1 LKQIWRGGRQSLVPA
16 WLDFAGR
23 DANLRAMRITILSA
37 ALLSVLAMPAQAQVY
52 PVQGKWGQS
61 TGSEK
66 GAIDCANNK
75 RIIEFI
81 GDQRTD
87 SDGGVP
93 SYRNQSVRSEGPST
107 YRVVD
112 EFSTGQISAGHTT
125 YGLRKID
132 ADHIEMNMQDGS
144 LLQLQRCK

>member
-1 LKQIWRGGRQSLVPA
+1 
-16 WLDFAGR
+16 
-23 DANLRAMRITILSA
+23 MRITIFSA
-37 ALLSVLAMPAQAQVY
+37 AFLSVLAMPAQAQVY
-52 PVQGKWGQS
+52 PVQGKWGHC
-61 TGSEK
+61 TH
-66 GAIDCANNK
+66 NK

-81 GDQRTD
+81 GNQRTD

-93 SYRNQSVRSEGPST
+93 SYRNQSVQSEGPST

-132 ADHIEMNMQDGS
+132 ADHIEINMQDGS
-144 LLQLQRCK
+144 SLKLQRCR